1 MGQLIGC
8 HTRRNAVRVDLWS
21 YAFPLWTS
29 AGAVEGRM
37 TGHRK
42 LGSSEIAML
51 TPPGTFLVVHED
63 KTPSLPSLAI
73 SEGPVAE
80 RDACPS

>member
-1 MGQLIGC
+1 
-8 HTRRNAVRVDLWS
+8 
-21 YAFPLWTS
+21 
-29 AGAVEGRM
+29 M

-51 TPPGTFLVVHED
+51 TPPGNFLVVHKD

-73 SEGPVAE
+73 SEGPVAD